1 MVRRGCGATDVG
13 QFAAEAWLLERFCGE
28 RGLLGAFSGG
38 YRDGGKEEGLGRGR
52 GREWVER
59 VAVQMGV
66 HLGFWPSRVMW
77 GTREET
83 REVVGLGNEILRRV
97 EGGEVGWVERN
108 YLRGLGE
115 GGEGAWN
122 GDDDS

>member
-28 RGLLGAFSGG
+28 RGLFWGG
-38 YRDGGKEEGLGRGR
+38 IATEERRRGWGRGR

-66 HLGFWPSRVMW
+66 HLGFWPSRVQW